1 MASNMDMAHDNIHI
15 HVILELGGGG
25 GRAYLV
31 SGHQHLHGK
40 QG

>member
-15 HVILELGGGG
+15 HGILELGGAK
-25 GRAYLV
+25 REYLV